1 MSDYDVCIE
10 RLTNGYTVKVRD
22 PKIVERNRKPSTP
35 YKNPCREYVFTDVKS
50 VLSFLEK
57 NLDKALPAD
66 EYETSFD
73 AAVAEDDDDEDD
85 ND

>member
-1 MSDYDVCIE
+1 
-10 RLTNGYTVKVRD
+10 
-22 PKIVERNRKPSTP
+22 
-35 YKNPCREYVFTDVKS
+35 VFTDVKS